1 VKPRA
6 WASGFLLSIVKAQ
19 QIRAGTRHDSI
30 CVPLVVAKLDEGSFI
45 VKQLH
50 DCSDLAARKTLV
62 GYIGEQCHYV

>member
-1 VKPRA
+1 
-6 WASGFLLSIVKAQ
+6 VKAQ

-50 DCSDLAARKTLV
+50 DCSDLAARKSLV